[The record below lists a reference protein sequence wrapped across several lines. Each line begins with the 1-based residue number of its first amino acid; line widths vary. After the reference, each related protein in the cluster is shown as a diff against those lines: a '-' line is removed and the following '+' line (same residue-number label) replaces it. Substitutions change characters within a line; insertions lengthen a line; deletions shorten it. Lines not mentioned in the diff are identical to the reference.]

1 MDFTK
6 ENKPFCF
13 NTTLTA
19 PTITRKYIEHLTG
32 LGYLSEEAFE
42 FILELDVLLPLYSDN
57 KNYIYGI
64 RKGKYCGI
72 MNCNGNVILNLS
84 YSTIIPPYQ
93 CNVPVFILQ
102 DKTGN
107 WGAVRLSDSQK
118 STVIVPFGTYKYM
131 WGFDNDHCLVH
142 SKECTDSKTFHERGI
157 IDCKGQVII
166 PFHQYADIWNFYKTN
181 LPFIKAET
189 FDGYTLQLSKQ
200 DPTIY

>member
-6 ENKPFCF
+6 DNCAFCF
-13 NTTLTA
+13 NTTIKA
-19 PTITRKYIEHLTG
+19 PTITQEYIKHLAG
-32 LGYLSEEAFE
+32 FDKLSDGTIN
-42 FILELDVLLPLYSDN
+42 FIQKLDVLLPLYSDN

-64 RKGKYCGI
+64 RKGKYCG
-72 MNCNGNVILNLS
+72 MMDCNGSIILDLS
-84 YSTIIPPYQ
+84 YKTIIPPYQ

-102 DKTGN
+102 DKNGN

-118 STVIVPFGTYKYM
+118 TMVIVPFGTYKYM
-131 WGFDNDHCLVH
+131 WGFDNNHCLVH

-157 IDCKGQVII
+157 IDSKGQMII